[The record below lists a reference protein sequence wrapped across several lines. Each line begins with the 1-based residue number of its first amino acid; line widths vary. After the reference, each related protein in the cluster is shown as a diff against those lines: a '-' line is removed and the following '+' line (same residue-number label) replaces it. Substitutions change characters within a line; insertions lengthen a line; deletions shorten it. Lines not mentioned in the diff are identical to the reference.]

1 MVRACE
7 SLEGGASDE
16 RRLIDDA
23 NYAIASR
30 GRRERQIGL
39 ARPVRDGDWVAQA
52 AFFALRH
59 GSRREAEQ
67 SMPSQDVVGET
78 EPVQHGGHLPLSA
91 NGELLETPLP
101 EAGVDA
107 FGHHSTFIDTFAVR
121 AAHAAP
127 PLGNAGT
134 VIVARGIGVG
144 PMLALRRRSIDL
156 DALACGP
163 FRVAV
168 VVDRHQPD
176 AAWAVGRNRAG
187 VRQASAA

>member
-1 MVRACE
+1 
-7 SLEGGASDE
+7 
-16 RRLIDDA
+16 
-23 NYAIASR
+23 
-30 GRRERQIGL
+30 
-39 ARPVRDGDWVAQA
+39 
-52 AFFALRH
+52 
-59 GSRREAEQ
+59 
-67 SMPSQDVVGET
+67 
-78 EPVQHGGHLPLSA
+78 GHLPLSA

-168 VVDRHQPD
+168 VVETAINQMPLGQSAVIALEFVKHRPHE
-176 AAWAVGRNRAG
+176 AAVGAIRLG
-187 VRQASAA
+187 VGGHDDLALRDSADLAVIGRPVATIRHLHDASFRISSRGARLALFGDVLLIGAPAPLTLLLEF